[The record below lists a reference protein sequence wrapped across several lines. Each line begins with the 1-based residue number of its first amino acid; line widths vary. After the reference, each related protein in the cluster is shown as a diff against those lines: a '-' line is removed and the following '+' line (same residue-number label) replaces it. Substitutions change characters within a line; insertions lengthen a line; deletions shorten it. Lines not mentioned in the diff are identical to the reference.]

1 MKRQSSMNFQASA
14 KYYRRIT
21 TNWNKLSLSGKKL
34 IQFSICLLIRP
45 LIRALI
51 SRNDIDCWRLKI
63 EKIKIFRLKIKNRV
77 RSSTWCEWWA
87 SCRKCK
93 CCVWFQT
100 YARELAREVIF
111 DLICGSECD
120 HSAHELARELARDTA
135 PKKIRP
141 SNEMCVICVL
151 LHNILLHKIFIEHV
165 E

>member
-1 MKRQSSMNFQASA
+1 MSGAARDTNGGLHVVNVSA
-14 KYYRRIT
+14 GYGFKPMHV
-21 TNWNKLSLSGKKL
+21 SLG
-34 IQFSICLLIRP
+34 
-45 LIRALI
+45 
-51 SRNDIDCWRLKI
+51 
-63 EKIKIFRLKIKNRV
+63 
-77 RSSTWCEWWA
+77 
-87 SCRKCK
+87 
-93 CCVWFQT
+93 
-100 YARELAREVIF
+100 LAREVIF